1 MPHRKTS
8 SAMYSS
14 VRSIERSMTG
24 IPRSPA
30 TVIRWRRVIPS
41 RMLSLP
47 GGVIRIPSRT
57 MNRFSALPSLTWPSW
72 VSMIA
77 SS

>member
-1 MPHRKTS
+1 
-8 SAMYSS
+8 MYSS
-14 VRSIERSMTG
+14 VRSMLRSLTRM
-24 IPRSPA
+24 PRSPA
-30 TVIRWRRVIPS
+30 IVIRCSRVIPS

-57 MNRFSALPSLTWPSW
+57 MKRFSALPLADVPSW
-72 VSMIA
+72 VSISA